1 MNFMKHC
8 IGIDLGGTTVK
19 LGVFTYDGALIQKK
33 EIPTRK
39 ECGRDV
45 IFDDIAVAVREIAHE
60 NSLELSDC
68 LIGMGIAGPVEDT
81 GRVEVSVNLG
91 MSAYYP
97 GLELSKL
104 LDSLPVSVVNDANAA
119 ALGEMWKGGG
129 RGHKSMIL
137 ITLGT
142 GVGSGVIIN
151 GSVIHGT
158 HGLGGEIGHIWV
170 NPDEPDL
177 CQCGGRGCLDQI
189 ASATGIVKYAH
200 RFLSRSDRFSSIRGI
215 TDLSAKDVI
224 EAAKSGDYLAMYT
237 INYCMEFLGKAIADI
252 TYVIDPEIILIGGGI
267 SRAGEFIREIIYD
280 HYKNYPKIKK
290 TLAPIEL
297 AELGGDAGIYGAAYF
312 ARESGTAA

>member
-1 MNFMKHC
+1 MKYC

-19 LGVFTYDGALIQKK
+19 FGVFTYDGVLIQKK

-45 IFDDIAVAVREIAHE
+45 IFDDIAAAVRKIVQE
-60 NSLELSDC
+60 NSLDLNNC

-97 GLELSKL
+97 GIELSRL
-104 LDSLPVSVVNDANAA
+104 LDNIPVYVLNDANAA

-129 RGHKSMIL
+129 RGHKNMIL

-142 GVGSGVIIN
+142 GVGSGVIID

-189 ASATGIVKYAH
+189 ASATGIVKYAD
-200 RFLSRSDRFSSIRGI
+200 RFLSRSDRFSTICGI
-215 TDLSAKDVI
+215 KDLSAKDVI
-224 EAAKSGDYLAMYT
+224 DAAKSGDYLAMYT
-237 INYCMEFLGKAIADI
+237 VNYCMEFLGKAIADI

-267 SRAGEFIREIIYD
+267 SKAGDFIREIIYD

-297 AELGGDAGIYGAAYF
+297 AQLGGDAGIYGAAFF
-312 ARESGTAA
+312 ARESSTSV